1 MEGGKWVKSG
11 FGAVGRNW
19 ARRCA
24 LAENLLPV
32 EMAGIGD
39 EIAIVAG
46 LPRCGTSMMMRMLEA
61 GGLPVLAD
69 GVRRADEDNPHGYYE
84 FERVKQ
90 LKDDKAWLPEAHG
103 RVVKMVSALLPELPA
118 DHRYRVVFMERD
130 MTEMLASQRAML
142 VRLGEADDP
151 RPPEDRVAAF
161 ERHVASLLA
170 WLGRQPN
177 FAVLR
182 VSYNDMLHAPEAQID
197 RVNRFF
203 GGILD
208 VAAMAGTVDRSLYRQ
223 RL

>member
-1 MEGGKWVKSG
+1 MVKN
-11 FGAVGRNW
+11 VI
-19 ARRCA
+19 
-24 LAENLLPV
+24 
-32 EMAGIGD
+32 IGD

-69 GVRRADEDNPHGYYE
+69 GVRRPDADNPLGYYE

-90 LKDDKAWLPEAHG
+90 LKEDKAWLPEARG

-142 VRLGEADDP
+142 LRHGEVDDP
-151 RPPEDRVAAF
+151 RPLEHRVAAF
-161 ERHVASLLA
+161 ERHITSLFA
-170 WLGRQPN
+170 WLGRQPH
-177 FAVLR
+177 FALLR
-182 VSYNDMLHAPEAQID
+182 VSYNDVLSAPGVQID

-203 GGILD
+203 GGVLD
-208 VAAMAGTVDRSLYRQ
+208 VAAMAVVVDHTLYRQ
-223 RL
+223 KALTGESGES